1 MKCVVCHKEFHDD
14 DIGMRSSSQ
23 PYKEEFEYI
32 NIYTDSY
39 TLKVQRR
46 MLFPILVSAD
56 VDYGTLDEYH
66 FEQTTTFG
74 ELYKFFKMVVPSGY
88 TLVDLTLN
96 NTRVN
101 PSSIIKDTVN
111 DLENEVVYANYHPIF
126 KMKLE
131 NGNNRYI
138 VQFTQIVTWGGL
150 LEKTGLEPNE
160 IILRSD
166 NEPPFIITKWEE
178 QIIYTVPRFSSLINP
193 ILSIT

>member
-1 MKCVVCHKEFHDD
+1 MKCVVCHKDFYDD

-32 NIYTDSY
+32 NIYTESY

-46 MLFPILVSAD
+46 MLFPILVSTD
-56 VDYGTLDEYH
+56 VEYSTLDEYH

-74 ELYKFFKMVVPSGY
+74 ELYKVLKAFVPSGY
-88 TLVDLTLN
+88 TFGNLTLN
-96 NTRVN
+96 NARVN
-101 PSSIIKDTVN
+101 PNSIIKDTVN
-111 DLENEVVYANYHPIF
+111 DLENDVVYANYHPYF

-131 NGNNRYI
+131 NDNNRYN
-138 VQFTQIVTWGGL
+138 VQFTQIVTWGGIL
-150 LEKTGLEPNE
+150 KKIGLEPKK

-166 NEPPFIITKWEE
+166 NEPPFRITKWEN